1 METLA
6 LLADGFATSL
16 SPLNIMIVLL
26 GVTAGLF
33 IGAMPGLGSV
43 NGVAIVLPIT
53 FIVPPSSAII
63 LLCAIYYGAMY
74 GGAVSS
80 ILLGIPGA
88 STAVATTF
96 DGRPMAQQGKA
107 GLALIAAAG
116 ASFVGGTIS
125 VLLFTIFAVPLAD
138 VALAFGPAETFAL
151 VLLAFTTFVGL
162 GGDDVP
168 KTIVM
173 ICLGLVLSTVG
184 LDLISGQPRLIFGD
198 IPGFYSGISFLVLA
212 IGAYGVGEILYTIE
226 KSRKAPSVT
235 PAPIT
240 FREIG
245 HGIRALNRMWKTMS
259 LGSFMGFFVG
269 MLPAAGATPAALMAY
284 GVAKQT
290 SKKPESFGKG
300 NIEGVAAPETA
311 NNAASTGS
319 LLPMLTLGI
328 PGSPTTALLLGGM
341 VMWGLMPG
349 PMLFIEQP
357 DFVWGLI
364 SSLYTANFAA
374 VAINIA
380 LIPLFV
386 WALRMPFAVLC
397 SLVLVLCIVGGY
409 APSQKLHDVWL
420 IVAFGVGGYLLRK
433 ADYPLAPLVLA
444 LVLGP
449 LMEKSF
455 RQTLIS
461 EQGDMMAFLERPLS
475 ATFLVIALLLFI
487 WPLVGL
493 IFTRDHKDHPHVPS
507 KRPKIAN
514 DGKT

>member
-1 METLA
+1 MEVLS

-16 SPLNIMIVLL
+16 SPFNLFIVII

-43 NGVAIVLPIT
+43 NGVAIVLPLT

-63 LLCAIYYGAMY
+63 LLAAIYYGAMY

-96 DGRPMAQQGKA
+96 DGRPMAQKGQA
-107 GLALIAAAG
+107 GLALIAAAV

-125 VLLFTIFAVPLAD
+125 VILFTLFAAPLAD
-138 VALAFGPAETFAL
+138 IALSFGPAEEFAL

-162 GGDDVP
+162 GGDDAL
-168 KTIVM
+168 KTIIM
-173 ICLGLVLSTVG
+173 ICLGLALSTVG

-198 IPGFYSGISFLVLA
+198 MPGFYSGISFLVLA
-212 IGAYGVGEILYTIE
+212 IGTYGLGEILYTIE
-226 KSRKAPSVT
+226 TSKTAPKVT
-235 PAPIT
+235 NARIT
-240 FREIG
+240 FAELG
-245 HGIRALNRMWKTMS
+245 AGLKRMNSLWKTMS
-259 LGSFMGFFVG
+259 LGSFLGFFVG
-269 MLPAAGATPAALMAY
+269 MLPAAGATPAALMSY
-284 GVAKQT
+284 GIAKQT
-290 SKKPESFGKG
+290 SKTSDTFGKG

-341 VMWGLMPG
+341 VMWGLVPG

-374 VAINIA
+374 VAVNIA
-380 LIPLFV
+380 LIPVFV
-386 WALRMPFAVLC
+386 WALRMPFTVLC
-397 SLVLVLCIVGGY
+397 ALVVVLCIVGGF
-409 APSQKLHDVWL
+409 APSQKMHDVWL
-420 IVAFGVGGYLLRK
+420 IFAFGVGGYLLRK

-455 RQTLIS
+455 RQTLIA
-461 EQGDMMAFLERPLS
+461 EQGNMFAFVERPLS
-475 ATFLVIALLLFI
+475 ATFIGLAILFFVM
-487 WPLVGL
+487 PFVVAFVTGAKERL
-493 IFTRDHKDHPHVPS
+493 HVPS
-507 KRPKIAN
+507 KRPKIN
-514 DGKT
+514 

>member
-1 METLA
+1 MELFA
-6 LLADGFATSL
+6 HLADGFATSL
-16 SPLNIMIVLL
+16 SPMNLFIVIL

-43 NGVAIVLPIT
+43 NGVAIVLPLT

-63 LLCAIYYGAMY
+63 LLAAIYYGAMY

-107 GLALIAAAG
+107 GLALIAAAV

-125 VLLFTIFAVPLAD
+125 VVLFTLFAAPLAD
-138 VALAFGPAETFAL
+138 VALAFGPAEEFAL

-162 GGDDVP
+162 GGDDVL
-168 KTIVM
+168 KTIIM

-184 LDLISGQPRLIFGD
+184 LDLISGQPRLIFFD
-198 IPGFYSGISFLVLA
+198 QPGFYSGMSFLVLA
-212 IGAYGVGEILYTIE
+212 IGVYGVGEILHTIE
-226 KSRKAPSVT
+226 TSKTAPQVT
-235 PAPIT
+235 PARLT
-240 FREIG
+240 FG
-245 HGIRALNRMWKTMS
+245 ALWLGIKEMNKLWRTMS
-259 LGSFMGFFVG
+259 FGSFIGFFVG

-284 GVAKQT
+284 GLAKLM
-290 SKKPESFGKG
+290 SKNPDSFGKG

-364 SSLYTANFAA
+364 SSLYTANLFA
-374 VAINIA
+374 VIVNIA
-380 LIPLFV
+380 LIPVFV
-386 WALRMPFAVLC
+386 WALRMPFTVLC
-397 SLVLVLCIVGGY
+397 AMVLVLCIVGGY
-409 APSQKLHDVWL
+409 APSQKMHDVWL
-420 IVAFGVGGYLLRK
+420 IAGFGVVGYLLRK

-461 EQGDMMAFLERPLS
+461 EQGNMMAFIERPLS
-475 ATFLVIALLLFI
+475 ATFIVISAVFFLLPMLKHARK
-487 WPLVGL
+487 LARRKGA
-493 IFTRDHKDHPHVPS
+493 S
-507 KRPKIAN
+507 ERPAE
-514 DGKT
+514 

>member
-1 METLA
+1 MDIFA
-6 LLADGFATSL
+6 LLADGFATSM
-16 SPLNIMIVLL
+16 SPLNIFIVLI
-26 GVTAGLF
+26 GVTVGLF

-43 NGVAIVLPIT
+43 NGVAIVLPLT
-53 FIVPPSSAII
+53 FVVPPASAII

-96 DGRPMAQQGKA
+96 DGRPMAQKGQA
-107 GLALIAAAG
+107 GLALIAAAV

-125 VLLFTIFAVPLAD
+125 VILFTAFAIPLAD
-138 VALAFGPAETFAL
+138 LALAFGPAEEFAL

-162 GGDDVP
+162 GGDDAL

-198 IPGFYSGISFLVLA
+198 LPGFYSGISFLVLA
-212 IGAYGVGEILYTIE
+212 IGVYGIGEILYTIE
-226 KSRKAPSVT
+226 TSKKSPTVT
-235 PAPIT
+235 AARIT
-240 FREIG
+240 FSEL
-245 HGIRALNRMWKTMS
+245 RAGLRRMNQLWKTMS
-259 LGSFMGFFVG
+259 MGSFLGFFVG
-269 MLPAAGATPAALMAY
+269 MLPAAGATPAALMSY
-284 GVAKQT
+284 GIARTT
-290 SKKPESFGKG
+290 SKKSENFGKG
-300 NIEGVAAPETA
+300 EIEGVAAPETA

-341 VMWGLMPG
+341 VMWGLVPG

-357 DFVWGLI
+357 EFVWGMI
-364 SSLYTANFAA
+364 SSLYTANVAA
-374 VAINIA
+374 VLINLA

-386 WALRMPFAVLC
+386 WALRMPFTVLC
-397 SLVLVLCIVGGY
+397 SVVIVLCIVGGF
-409 APSQKLHDVWL
+409 APSQKIHDVWL
-420 IVAFGVGGYLLRK
+420 IAAFGILGYILRK

-455 RQTLIS
+455 RQSLVM
-461 EQGDMMAFLERPLS
+461 EQGNVMVFLERPLS
-475 ATFLVIALLLFI
+475 ATFMVLA
-487 WPLVGL
+487 L
-493 IFTRDHKDHPHVPS
+493 IFFLLPLLKYLKKPAKKH
-507 KRPKIAN
+507 IAAE
-514 DGKT
+514 

>member
-1 METLA
+1 MEL
-6 LLADGFATSL
+6 LGHLADGFATSL
-16 SPLNIMIVLL
+16 SPLNLMIVII

-43 NGVAIVLPIT
+43 NGVAIVLPLT

-63 LLCAIYYGAMY
+63 LLAAIYYGAMY
-74 GGAVSS
+74 GGAISS

-107 GLALIAAAG
+107 GLALIAAAA

-125 VLLFTIFAVPLAD
+125 VILFTLFAAPLAD
-138 VALAFGPAETFAL
+138 VALAFGPPEEFAL

-162 GGDDVP
+162 GGDDVL
-168 KTIVM
+168 KTIIM

-184 LDLISGQPRLIFGD
+184 LDLISGQPRLIFFD
-198 IPGFYSGISFLVLA
+198 QPGFYSGISFLVLA
-212 IGAYGVGEILYTIE
+212 IGIYGVGEILYTIE
-226 KSRKAPSVT
+226 TSKSAPSVT
-235 PAPIT
+235 PAKLT
-240 FREIG
+240 FKELRYGLKEINK
-245 HGIRALNRMWKTMS
+245 LWKTMS
-259 LGSFMGFFVG
+259 FGSFMGFFVG

-284 GVAKQT
+284 GLAKLT
-290 SKKPESFGKG
+290 SKTKSTFGKG

-341 VMWGLMPG
+341 VMWGLVPG

-364 SSLYTANFAA
+364 SSLYTANLAA
-374 VAINIA
+374 VLVNLA
-380 LIPLFV
+380 LIPVFV
-386 WALRMPFAVLC
+386 WALRMPFTVLC
-397 SLVLVLCIVGGY
+397 SIVLILCLVGGY

-420 IVAFGVGGYLLRK
+420 IVGFGVIGYFLRK
-433 ADYPLAPLVLA
+433 ADYPMAPLVLA

-461 EQGDMMAFLERPLS
+461 EQGNILAFVERPLS
-475 ATFLVIALLLFI
+475 ATFIALSAIFFLL
-487 WPLVGL
+487 PLLNMLRRRMRTSTAAGN
-493 IFTRDHKDHPHVPS
+493 P
-507 KRPKIAN
+507 AE
-514 DGKT
+514 

>member
-1 METLA
+1 MDTLA

-16 SPLNIMIVLL
+16 SPLNLMIVIL

-43 NGVAIVLPIT
+43 NGVAIVLPLT

-74 GGAVSS
+74 GGAISS

-107 GLALIAAAG
+107 GLALIAAAV

-125 VLLFTIFAVPLAD
+125 VVLFTLFAVPLAD
-138 VALAFGPAETFAL
+138 LALAFGPAEEFAL

-162 GGDDVP
+162 GGDDKL
-168 KTIVM
+168 KTIIM

-184 LDLISGQPRLIFGD
+184 LDLISGQPRLVFGD
-198 IPGFYSGISFLVLA
+198 LPGFYSGISFLVLA
-212 IGAYGVGEILYTIE
+212 IGVYGIGEILYTIE
-226 KSRKAPSVT
+226 TSRTAPQVT
-235 PAPIT
+235 PAKIT
-240 FREIG
+240 LRDLG
-245 HGIRALNRMWKTMS
+245 DGIRTMNRMWRTMS
-259 LGSFMGFFVG
+259 LGSFLGFFVG

-284 GVAKQT
+284 GIARST
-290 SKKPESFGKG
+290 SKNPKSFGKG

-341 VMWGLMPG
+341 VMWGLIPG

-386 WALRMPFAVLC
+386 WALRMPFTVLC
-397 SLVLVLCIVGGY
+397 ALVIVLCIVGGF
-409 APSQKLHDVWL
+409 APSQKMHDVWL
-420 IVAFGVGGYLLRK
+420 IAGFGVAGYLLRK

-461 EQGDMMAFLERPLS
+461 EQGNVLAFIERPLS
-475 ATFLVIALLLFI
+475 GTFIAIAVLFFVL
-487 WPLVGL
+487 PLVKYLRKGG
-493 IFTRDHKDHPHVPS
+493 RRS
-507 KRPKIAN
+507 IAPAE
-514 DGKT
+514 

>member
-1 METLA
+1 MDTLA

-16 SPLNIMIVLL
+16 SPFNLMIVLI

-43 NGVAIVLPIT
+43 NGVAIVLPLT
-53 FIVPPSSAII
+53 FIVPPASAII
-63 LLCAIYYGAMY
+63 LLAAIYYGAMY

-96 DGRPMAQQGKA
+96 DGRPMAQKGEA
-107 GLALIAAAG
+107 GLALIAAAV

-125 VLLFTIFAVPLAD
+125 VILFTLFAAPLAD
-138 VALAFGPAETFAL
+138 IALAFGPAEEFAL
-151 VLLAFTTFVGL
+151 VLMAFTTFVGL
-162 GGDDVP
+162 GGDDVF
-168 KTIVM
+168 KTIAM

-184 LDLISGQPRLIFGD
+184 LDLISGQPRLIFFD
-198 IPGFYSGISFLVLA
+198 MPGFYSGISFLVLA
-212 IGAYGVGEILYTIE
+212 IGVYGVGEVLYTIE
-226 KSRKAPSVT
+226 TSRSAPSVT
-235 PAPIT
+235 AARLT
-240 FREIG
+240 FRELG
-245 HGIRALNRMWKTMS
+245 AGLKKMNQLWRTMS
-259 LGSFMGFFVG
+259 FGSFLGFFVG
-269 MLPAAGATPAALMAY
+269 MLPAAGATPASLMSY
-284 GVAKQT
+284 GLAKT
-290 SKKPESFGKG
+290 FSKKPETFGRG

-341 VMWGLMPG
+341 VMWGLVPG

-364 SSLYTANFAA
+364 SSLYTANAAA
-374 VAINIA
+374 VIINIA

-386 WALRMPFAVLC
+386 WALRMPFTVLC
-397 SLVLVLCIVGGY
+397 ALVLVLCIVGGF
-409 APSQKLHDVWL
+409 APNQKMHDVWL
-420 IVAFGVGGYLLRK
+420 IAGFGIAGYVLRK

-455 RQTLIS
+455 RQSLIA
-461 EQGDMMAFLERPLS
+461 EQGDIMVFVERPLS
-475 ATFLVIALLLFI
+475 AIFI
-487 WPLVGL
+487 GLSVVFFVLPLIKL
-493 IFTRDHKDHPHVPS
+493 MRRNK
-507 KRPKIAN
+507 
-514 DGKT
+514 GKSLAPAE

>member
-1 METLA
+1 MEVLS

-16 SPLNIMIVLL
+16 SPFNLFIVII

-43 NGVAIVLPIT
+43 NGVAIVLPLT

-63 LLCAIYYGAMY
+63 LLAAIYYGAMY

-96 DGRPMAQQGKA
+96 DGRPMAQKGQA
-107 GLALIAAAG
+107 GLALIAAAV

-125 VLLFTIFAVPLAD
+125 VILFTLFAAPLAD
-138 VALAFGPAETFAL
+138 IALSFGPAEEFAL

-162 GGDDVP
+162 GGDDAL
-168 KTIVM
+168 KTIIM
-173 ICLGLVLSTVG
+173 ICLGLALSTVG

-198 IPGFYSGISFLVLA
+198 MPGFYSGISFLVLA
-212 IGAYGVGEILYTIE
+212 IGTYGLGEIFYTIE
-226 KSRKAPSVT
+226 TSKTAPKVT
-235 PAPIT
+235 NARIT
-240 FREIG
+240 FAELG
-245 HGIRALNRMWKTMS
+245 AGLKRMNTLWKTMS
-259 LGSFMGFFVG
+259 LGSFLGFFVG
-269 MLPAAGATPAALMAY
+269 MLPAAGATPAALMSY
-284 GVAKQT
+284 GIAKQT
-290 SKKPESFGKG
+290 SKTSDTFGKG

-341 VMWGLMPG
+341 VMWGLVPG

-374 VAINIA
+374 VAVNIA
-380 LIPLFV
+380 LIPVFV
-386 WALRMPFAVLC
+386 WALRMPFTVLC
-397 SLVLVLCIVGGY
+397 ALVVVLCIVGGF
-409 APSQKLHDVWL
+409 APSQKMHDVWL
-420 IVAFGVGGYLLRK
+420 IFAFGVGGYLLRK

-455 RQTLIS
+455 RQTLIA
-461 EQGDMMAFLERPLS
+461 EQGNILAFVERPLS
-475 ATFLVIALLLFI
+475 ATFIGLAILFFVMPFLVAFI
-487 WPLVGL
+487 TGAKERL
-493 IFTRDHKDHPHVPS
+493 HVPS
-507 KRPKIAN
+507 KRPKVN
-514 DGKT
+514 

>member
-1 METLA
+1 MDVFATLM
-6 LLADGFATSL
+6 DGFATSL
-16 SPLNIMIVLL
+16 SPLNLMIVLL

-43 NGVAIVLPIT
+43 NGVAIVLPLT

-96 DGRPMAQQGKA
+96 DGRPMAQQGRA
-107 GLALIAAAG
+107 GLALIAAAV
-116 ASFVGGTIS
+116 ASFIGGTIS
-125 VLLFTIFAVPLAD
+125 VILFTLFAQPLAD
-138 VALAFGPAETFAL
+138 VALAFGPAEEFAL

-162 GGDDVP
+162 GGDDIL
-168 KTIVM
+168 KTIIM

-198 IPGFYSGISFLVLA
+198 LPGFYAGISFLVLA
-212 IGAYGVGEILYTIE
+212 IGVYGVGEVLHTIE
-226 KSRKAPSVT
+226 TSKSAPMVT
-235 PAPIT
+235 PAKIT
-240 FREIG
+240 FRELG
-245 HGIRALNRMWKTMS
+245 HGIREMNKLWRTMS
-259 LGSFMGFFVG
+259 FGSFMGFFVG
-269 MLPAAGATPAALMAY
+269 MLPAAGATPASLMAY
-284 GVAKQT
+284 GMSKT
-290 SKKPESFGKG
+290 MSKKPETFGKG

-341 VMWGLMPG
+341 VMWGLVPG

-364 SSLYTANFAA
+364 SSLYTANLAA
-374 VAINIA
+374 VLINLA

-386 WALRMPFAVLC
+386 WALRMPFTILC
-397 SLVLVLCIVGGY
+397 AMVLVLCIVGGF

-420 IVAFGVGGYLLRK
+420 IAGFGIAGYLLRK

-449 LMEKSF
+449 LMERSF
-455 RQTLIS
+455 RQTLIA
-461 EQGDMMAFLERPLS
+461 EQGNILAFVERPLS
-475 ATFLVIALLLFI
+475 GTFMALALLFFLLPLFKY
-487 WPLVGL
+487 L
-493 IFTRDHKDHPHVPS
+493 RKARKS
-507 KRPKIAN
+507 KVAPAE
-514 DGKT
+514 

>member
-1 METLA
+1 MEL
-6 LLADGFATSL
+6 LGHLADGFTTSL
-16 SPLNIMIVLL
+16 SPLNLMIVIL

-43 NGVAIVLPIT
+43 NGVAIVLPLT

-63 LLCAIYYGAMY
+63 LLAAIYYGAMY
-74 GGAVSS
+74 GGAISS

-107 GLALIAAAG
+107 GLALIAAAT

-125 VLLFTIFAVPLAD
+125 VVLFTLFAAPLAD
-138 VALAFGPAETFAL
+138 VALAFGPPEEFAL

-162 GGDDVP
+162 GGDDVL
-168 KTIVM
+168 KTIIM

-184 LDLISGQPRLIFGD
+184 LDLISGQPRLIFFD
-198 IPGFYSGISFLVLA
+198 QPGFYAGISFLVLA
-212 IGAYGVGEILYTIE
+212 IGIYGVGEILYTIE
-226 KSRKAPSVT
+226 TSKSAPSVT
-235 PAPIT
+235 PAKIT
-240 FREIG
+240 FKELKYGFKEMNKLWR
-245 HGIRALNRMWKTMS
+245 TMS
-259 LGSFMGFFVG
+259 FGSVMGFFVG

-284 GVAKQT
+284 GLAKLT
-290 SKKPESFGKG
+290 SRTSATFGKG

-341 VMWGLMPG
+341 VMWGLVPG
-349 PMLFIEQP
+349 PMLFIDQP

-364 SSLYTANFAA
+364 SSLYTANLVA
-374 VAINIA
+374 VLVNLA
-380 LIPLFV
+380 LIPIFV
-386 WALRMPFAVLC
+386 WALRMPFTVLC
-397 SLVLVLCIVGGY
+397 AIVLILCLVGGF

-420 IVAFGVGGYLLRK
+420 IVGFGVFGYFLRK
-433 ADYPLAPLVLA
+433 ADYPMAPLVLA

-449 LMEKSF
+449 LMERSF

-461 EQGDMMAFLERPLS
+461 EQGNVLAFVERPLS
-475 ATFLVIALLLFI
+475 ATFIALSVIFFLL
-487 WPLVGL
+487 PLLNVL
-493 IFTRDHKDHPHVPS
+493 RRRMRT
-507 KRPKIAN
+507 
-514 DGKT
+514 KTTAGNPAE

>member
-1 METLA
+1 MDILA

-16 SPLNIMIVLL
+16 TPFNLMIVLL

-43 NGVAIVLPIT
+43 NGVAIVLPLT

-63 LLCAIYYGAMY
+63 LLAAIYYGAMY

-107 GLALIAAAG
+107 GLALIAAAV

-125 VLLFTIFAVPLAD
+125 VVLFTLFAAPLAD
-138 VALAFGPAETFAL
+138 LALAFGPAEEFAL
-151 VLLAFTTFVGL
+151 VLMAFTTFVGL
-162 GGDDVP
+162 GGDDVL

-198 IPGFYSGISFLVLA
+198 MPGFYSGISFLVLA
-212 IGAYGVGEILYTIE
+212 IGAYGVGEVLYTIE
-226 KSRKAPSVT
+226 RSKSAPMIS
-235 PAPIT
+235 PARLT
-240 FREIG
+240 FADLG
-245 HGIRALNRMWKTMS
+245 AGLRAMNRLWKTMS
-259 LGSFMGFFVG
+259 IGSFLGFFVG
-269 MLPAAGATPAALMAY
+269 MLPAAGATPASLMAY
-284 GVAKQT
+284 GIAKQT
-290 SKKPESFGKG
+290 SNRAETFGKG

-341 VMWGLMPG
+341 IMWGLVPG

-380 LIPLFV
+380 LIPVFV
-386 WALRMPFAVLC
+386 WALRMPFTVLC
-397 SLVLVLCIVGGY
+397 AIVLVLCIVGGY
-409 APSQKLHDVWL
+409 APSQKMHDVWL
-420 IVAFGVGGYLLRK
+420 IAAFGIGGYLLRK

-455 RQTLIS
+455 RQTLIA
-461 EQGDMMAFLERPLS
+461 EQGNVMAFFERPLS
-475 ATFLVIALLLFI
+475 ASFMALAALFFLLPAIR
-487 WPLVGL
+487 L
-493 IFTRDHKDHPHVPS
+493 IRRRASATKATP
-507 KRPKIAN
+507 AE
-514 DGKT
+514 